1 MIALDLPPESV
12 LPGTFLALLRDERG
26 NSTHRTLPRGRA
38 AVAPAETLH
47 FDDDPQRPPLT
58 DEAVASIAGLPHLG
72 FVTLR
77 GASLT
82 PAGVAHLAALPALK
96 SLVLRQAPVTGEL
109 IASLA
114 GSATLLSIELR
125 DCAAG
130 DDALDVAAR
139 APALQSLHLSP
150 PAGSALAITDA
161 GLARLGAAPS
171 LVSLS
176 LEGATV
182 TGEGFAAWAGARAL
196 RGVGLRRCGALTDA
210 GLAGLAPL
218 AELTSVR
225 VPHCARVTDA
235 ACDTLAKLPAL
246 EWVDL
251 AGCGKVTDA
260 GLMKLAGLRAL
271 KLLYVGSSKSARK
284 VTTKGIAAFEQAH
297 GSARCLRH

>member
-26 NSTHRTLPRGRA
+26 NTTHRTLPRGRA
-38 AVAPAETLH
+38 SVAPAETLH
-47 FDDDPQRPPLT
+47 FNDDPQRPPLT
-58 DEAVASIAGLPHLG
+58 DEAVASIARLPHLG

-77 GASLT
+77 GAALT

-96 SLVLRQAPVTGEL
+96 SLVLQQVAPVTGEL

-130 DDALDVAAR
+130 DDALDIAAR

-150 PAGSALAITDA
+150 PMGAALAITDA
-161 GLARLGAAPS
+161 GLSRLGAAPS

-176 LEGATV
+176 LEGATI
-182 TGEGFAAWAGARAL
+182 TGEGFAAWSGARAL

-225 VPHCARVTDA
+225 VPQCARVTDA
-235 ACDTLAKLPAL
+235 ACDTLAKLPASSGSTSRA
-246 EWVDL
+246 
-251 AGCGKVTDA
+251 AGRSPTRG
-260 GLMKLAGLRAL
+260 
-271 KLLYVGSSKSARK
+271 
-284 VTTKGIAAFEQAH
+284 
-297 GSARCLRH
+297 